1 MGWPGCGQLPV
12 EKWNGPWGVAS
23 FTLEPHKPLTDE
35 DRKNADIYNSYASW
49 GDGWFTFDSMYTTG
63 TTDEYYAD
71 FTHAKEACADGRYY
85 ETTIYW
91 MEPMTTVEALKA
103 YLQV

>member
-49 GDGWFTFDSMYTTG
+49 VMDGSPSIRCIPQAQQMNITLISLMRKKLVPMEGITRQPFTG
-63 TTDEYYAD
+63 
-71 FTHAKEACADGRYY
+71 
-85 ETTIYW
+85 W
-91 MEPMTTVEALKA
+91 NL
-103 YLQV
+103 